1 MNTES
6 DLIVLISITLFAAV
20 VNGAL
25 GHGFSSITVPVALL
39 FYTNRILN
47 PALVLVEIFINS
59 YILLMNWRGLSKI
72 WRRVIPIQMG
82 MIPGI
87 ILGSFVLSSLHP
99 GWIKFTT
106 FAVLLPLILLQ
117 AAGIRRPINS
127 ERSIG
132 LPFGAGVGFLYS
144 ITTVSGPPLAL
155 MFNNQGFVKEEFRAA
170 LGLIRVTEALLTAST
185 YYFLGLYSVES
196 GAILKS
202 IAPSVLIGVPLGAYI
217 IHRLNPETFR
227 RLCMSFDTWVVGFG
241 LSRVLIELHLVES
254 PAAYLLWL
262 LVIVVDGCLLY
273 QFFTKANW
281 RYHES
286 QKPKQP
292 SIRIKT

>member
-1 MNTES
+1 MITES
-6 DLIVLISITLFAAV
+6 DLIILVSITLFAAA

-59 YILLMNWRGLSKI
+59 YLLLMNRRGLPKV
-72 WRRVIPIQMG
+72 WKRVIPILIG
-82 MIPGI
+82 LVPGI
-87 ILGSFVLSSLHP
+87 ILGSYVLSSVHP

-117 AAGIRRPINS
+117 AAGVRKPIHS
-127 ERSIG
+127 ERAIG
-132 LPFGAGVGFLYS
+132 LPFGSGVGFLYS

-170 LGLIRVTEALLTAST
+170 LGLIRVTEALLTAT
-185 YYFLGLYSVES
+185 AYYFLGLYSAES
-196 GAILKS
+196 SSILFS
-202 IAPSVLIGVPLGAYI
+202 IAPSVLIGVPLGGYM

-227 RLCMSFDTWVVGFG
+227 RLCMSFDAWVVGFG
-241 LSRVLIELHLVES
+241 LSRVLIELNLVVS
-254 PAAYLLWL
+254 PTAYLFWL
-262 LVIVVDGCLLY
+262 MVIAIDTYLLY
-273 QFFTKANW
+273 QYFTKA
-281 RYHES
+281 RFKLYQS
-286 QKPKQP
+286 QK
-292 SIRIKT
+292 IKTV